1 MEIMNDN
8 GIVNLVKKDSRIHII
23 GAGPASLAAAIN
35 LAKAGMEAVIHE
47 QKSDV
52 GFRFNGDFQG
62 IENWSTNVDALEYLS
77 SIGISTNFLCEPYS
91 IGKFYG
97 PSLKEHKIETSRPLF
112 YLVKRGTED
121 NSLDQGLKQQAID
134 SGVKI
139 LWSDKIER
147 AHYQTTIIGTG
158 PRAADIIAKGII
170 FRTSHPD
177 ACYGFLNNR
186 IAPRGYAYLL
196 VNKGHATFATV
207 LYEDFQKTKDYFLRA
222 LEMMKRVVE
231 IEIIE
236 PKEFGGY
243 GNFTLNH
250 NSRNKR
256 HVLLVG
262 EAAGFQDALWG
273 FGLRYAMLSGYLASK
288 SILTGTSYFQLCKE
302 EIRPMMETSLAN
314 RWLFAHLGNYGY
326 DKVLKVVSRRKD
338 VIGTLQKQ
346 HNPSWFKSILFQ
358 LAKQWY
364 HTRLIDKQC
373 MHQNCDCIWCRYC
386 KETNGSEEVLT
397 A

>member
-1 MEIMNDN
+1 MNDN

-62 IENWSTNVDALEYLS
+62 IENWSTDVDALEYLS

-97 PSLKEHKIETSRPLF
+97 PSLKEHTIETSRPLF
-112 YLVKRGTED
+112 YLVKRGTES
-121 NSLDQGLKQQAID
+121 NSLDQGLKRQAIE
-134 SGVKI
+134 SGVKV
-139 LWSDKIER
+139 LWNDKVER
-147 AHYQTTIIGTG
+147 AQNQTTIIGTG
-158 PRAADIIAKGII
+158 PRAADVIAKGII

-177 ACYGFLNNR
+177 VCYGFWDNR
-186 IAPRGYAYLL
+186 IAPKGYAYLL
-196 VNKGHATFATV
+196 VNKGDATFATV
-207 LYEDFQKTKDYFLRA
+207 LYEDFPKTKDYFLRA
-222 LEMMKRVVE
+222 LEIMKRVVD
-231 IEIIE
+231 IEINE

-243 GNFTLNH
+243 GNFVLNH
-250 NSRNKR
+250 NSRNKSD
-256 HVLLVG
+256 VLLVG

-273 FGLRYAMLSGYLASK
+273 FGLRYAMLSGYLAAK

-326 DKVLKVVSRRKD
+326 DKVLGLISSRNNI
-338 VIGTLQKQ
+338 IGTLRKQ
-346 HNPSWFKSILFQ
+346 HTPSRFKSLIFQ
-358 LAKQWY
+358 LSEKWY

-373 MHQNCDCIWCRYC
+373 MHQDCDCIWCRYC
-386 KETNGSEEVLT
+386 KEIYESEEDST